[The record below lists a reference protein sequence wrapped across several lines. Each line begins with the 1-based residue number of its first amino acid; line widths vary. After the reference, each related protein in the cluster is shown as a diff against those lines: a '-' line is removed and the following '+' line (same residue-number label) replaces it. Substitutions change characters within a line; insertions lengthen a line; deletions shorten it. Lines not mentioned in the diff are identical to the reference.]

1 MANSFVFLKV
11 HGKYQILSSWA
22 DTRSLLPANLQR
34 RYIYATAKWI
44 GSGILGLEKAFLV
57 EEGHLLQTAP
67 FVDVTS
73 SEKTRIIFY
82 NIIFRFSLYL

>member
-1 MANSFVFLKV
+1 M
-11 HGKYQILSSWA
+11 
-22 DTRSLLPANLQR
+22 
-34 RYIYATAKWI
+34 

-73 SEKTRIIFY
+73 SEKTHIIFF
-82 NIIFRFSLYL
+82 NIIFTFSLYL